1 MCTKTFK
8 NVRKDRLHLREDE
21 STPGQMATC
30 RRPMDHR
37 DIGHQHLRPH
47 QPVYAYSHRPFPVP
61 ERYMRRKVTAESS
74 SAWWYRRYR
83 CGHHLR
89 DRRKLF
95 PPQSQISSRSSTTAE
110 SVGFWNSRYQHYPSN
125 VIFTNGQQT
134 RCSNSSAYHPER
146 DSTR

>member
-1 MCTKTFK
+1 
-8 NVRKDRLHLREDE
+8 
-21 STPGQMATC
+21 
-30 RRPMDHR
+30 
-37 DIGHQHLRPH
+37 
-47 QPVYAYSHRPFPVP
+47 
-61 ERYMRRKVTAESS
+61 
-74 SAWWYRRYR
+74 
-83 CGHHLR
+83 LR

-134 RCSNSSAYHPER
+134 RCSNSSAEHPER